1 MTAKASYTR
10 FHPRWY
16 RLRIPVFW
24 WVRRRSYLMFVLR
37 EVSSV
42 FIAWAVVFL
51 LLLVNAVAQG
61 PQDYRR
67 FLDWAATPWVV
78 LLNAVTLAFVLLH
91 SVTWLFTL
99 SPHAM
104 ALRVRGRRVPAVAI
118 GVGNLAAWLL
128 VTAAVALLILE

>member
-1 MTAKASYTR
+1 MTAKPSYTR

-16 RLRIPVFW
+16 RSAVPVFW

-37 EVSSV
+37 ELSSV
-42 FIAWAVVFL
+42 FIAWAVVFV

-61 PQDYRR
+61 PGEYHR

-78 LLNAVTLAFVLLH
+78 LLNVVTLAFVLLH

-104 ALRVRGRRVPAVAI
+104 AIRLRGRRLPPVAVGTA
-118 GVGNLAAWLL
+118 NLFAWVL
-128 VTAAVALLILE
+128 VTAAVALLILR